1 MNTGKTRSGST
12 VTPASFSLTKDN
24 KRNKAVKATA
34 TSRQIEPESCAP
46 PPHLL
51 RPNMTQTKA
60 SHFAHAFCGALNHL
74 MPGWSVA
81 DEAVMGPDDV
91 VIRFSEEHCADS
103 DGHMDVSF
111 GFRDSDPH
119 GLRLWDCV
127 SGFGETIADCASSAA
142 HLWGAT
148 SAPALLE
155 LKYSRSGHFA
165 DHFHG
170 HELNGLTGWHCICG
184 AVMGYGTGGSG
195 AALQDWWI
203 SKQTVLPAISASL
216 SDLSDDL
223 PHAIKIF
230 FGGPDVAEVRVDGEI
245 HERASSTLL
254 SLDWPRMEP
263 FGFLRVFVI
272 ALHRE

>member
-1 MNTGKTRSGST
+1 MS
-12 VTPASFSLTKDN
+12 
-24 KRNKAVKATA
+24 
-34 TSRQIEPESCAP
+34 
-46 PPHLL
+46 
-51 RPNMTQTKA
+51 QTK
-60 SHFAHAFCGALNHL
+60 SSQFAHAFCEALGDL
-74 MPGWSVA
+74 MPGWSVE
-81 DEAVMGPDDV
+81 DEAVIGPEDA

-103 DGHMDVSF
+103 EGHMDVSF
-111 GFRDSDPH
+111 SFRDSDPD

-127 SGFGETIADCASSAA
+127 SGFGETIADCASTAA
-142 HLWGAT
+142 RLWIGT

-155 LKYSRSGHFA
+155 LKYSRSGQFA

-170 HELNGLTGWHCICG
+170 QEPEGLTGWHCICG
-184 AVMGYGTGGSG
+184 AVMGYGLGGSG

-203 SKQTVLPAISASL
+203 SRQSVLPAIAASL
-216 SDLSDDL
+216 SDLLDGL

-230 FGGPDVAEVRVDGEI
+230 FGGLDVAEVRVDGDI
-245 HERASSTLL
+245 HERATSKLL